1 MLNSTYMQMVA
12 AQSGDF
18 GALSR
23 LLSLALLLRR

>member
-1 MLNSTYMQMVA
+1 MQMVA
-12 AQSGDF
+12 AQFGGS